1 MENHAGGI
9 AMVAFIVALAVSM
22 TYYQFIYI
30 PQANAKPI
38 LPEEVLNPESSFRVT
53 IAPGSSLEANP
64 EFFVPPEART
74 TIGIDSRVIWENEDT
89 VPHTVTTDD
98 GYVDQINGP
107 FNSLEQQESVPG
119 GFVREGQTFEFVF
132 TKVGNYPYHCEPH
145 PWMQGSIEVV
155 ENFA

>member
-1 MENHAGGI
+1 MENHSGGI
-9 AMVAFIVALAVSM
+9 AMVAFIVALGVSM

-38 LPEEVLNPESSFRVT
+38 LPEDVLNPENAFRVT

-64 EFFVPPEART
+64 DFFVPKAART
-74 TIGIDSRVIWENEDT
+74 TIGIDSRVIWENTDV
-89 VPHTVTTDD
+89 VPHTVTTDN
-98 GYVDQINGP
+98 GYKDQINGE
-107 FNSLEQQESVPG
+107 FNTLTQVEG
-119 GFVREGQTFEFVF
+119 GFILGGQTFEFVF
-132 TKVGNYPYHCEPH
+132 TKVGNYAYHCEPH

>member
-1 MENHAGGI
+1 
-9 AMVAFIVALAVSM
+9 MVTFIVALAVSM

-64 EFFVPPEART
+64 EFFVPPEARV

-107 FNSLEQQESVPG
+107 FDSLQQQESVPG
-119 GFVREGQTFEFVF
+119 GFVREGMTFEFVF
-132 TKVGNYPYHCEPH
+132 TKVGNYAYHCEPH

>member
-1 MENHAGGI
+1 
-9 AMVAFIVALAVSM
+9 MVAFIVALAVSM

>member
-9 AMVAFIVALAVSM
+9 AMVTFIVALAVSM

-38 LPEEVLNPESSFRVT
+38 LPEEVLNPESSLTVT

-64 EFFVPPEART
+64 DFFVPPEART

-89 VPHTVTTDD
+89 VPHTVTSDD
-98 GYVDQINGP
+98 GYKDQINGD
-107 FNSLEQQESVPG
+107 FDTLKQVEG
-119 GFVREGQTFEFVF
+119 GFIKGGETFEFIF